1 MMIIWGT
8 VGRDKDNMD
17 VAQGW
22 GWPLKNDD
30 PGIRFVRGTGLGLSK
45 AVVEVSYQLAHHSI
59 G

>member
-1 MMIIWGT
+1 MCDDDHMGALLAAIKTTW
-8 VGRDKDNMD
+8 ML
-17 VAQGW
+17 
-22 GWPLKNDD
+22 PLKNDD

>member
-1 MMIIWGT
+1 
-8 VGRDKDNMD
+8 MD

-45 AVVEVSYQLAHHSI
+45 AVVEVSYHLAHHSI